1 MTFSYKVSIY
11 LLSIKKETMQ
21 FHPLKVAFA
30 NLQISILL
38 SINAN
43 LGFFQELSLP
53 PTKTMLC
60 QSFYK
65 DYLIF
70 FRCNKVWM
78 TFQL

>member
-1 MTFSYKVSIY
+1 
-11 LLSIKKETMQ
+11 MQ
-21 FHPLKVAFA
+21 FHALKVAFA

-43 LGFFQELSLP
+43 LRFFQELSPP
-53 PTKTMLC
+53 PTKTMLS

-65 DYLIF
+65 DYLF
-70 FRCNKVWM
+70 VFLSCNKVWM